1 MVRWKTRGILSALLA
16 LAALSLAGLPSAA
29 ITARPPLHDPP
40 TGPHARE
47 EARHVHDLLH
57 VTPAQS
63 RPQPLATRPKGAAL
77 LPGAIPVA
85 AVSAATPSVSRD
97 VLGFAPYW
105 ELSLN
110 AGWRY
115 DLLTTVAYFGLD
127 VRGDGSFDTTTP
139 GWAGWTSQDL
149 VNTINRAHQAGDR
162 VLLVIK
168 QFDEATIN
176 QIVTSAAATQAAVT
190 NTINAIAAMQLDG
203 VNVDFEGRSDPSYP
217 NIQSGMT
224 NFMSVLSQQVHA
236 RWSAAVV
243 SIDTYTGSASWDGGI
258 FKIGDLAPAVDAF
271 FVMAYDMAFS
281 NMPASVSGP
290 NAPLSGNFTYNDTTA
305 VAQYLTKASA
315 SKVILGVPY
324 YGYKY
329 STANAQLYANYS
341 GSATANTYAG
351 IQDDFACALQLTQ
364 SWDGGSQT
372 PWASWW
378 SPASGDPCGGN
389 HNSWRELYYDNP
401 QSLGLKYD
409 LVNSN
414 NLRGAGIWALGYDG
428 TFPDLWD
435 VLASKFGHPVISSVA
450 PSSGAFSGGQTVTIS
465 GQNFLSGV
473 TVTFGGNAAP
483 SISRVS
489 STQLSVTTPPGLGTV
504 DVIVTNPNGF
514 STRAAGAYTYNPVP
528 NVLYFTWFD
537 RISSPGFQGDN
548 IHVVNPGASP
558 VTVVVN
564 IPGSPGCLPS
574 GVIQP
579 GSEKFFTCPTGF
591 GGPVTVNSDQP
602 VLASQRVQ
610 YFQSFNEVLAQ
621 APSAAQT
628 TQYFTWFDRISSP
641 GFLGDNVH
649 VVNPFGGSTA
659 HVTVSI
665 PGCADQTGAMLPGNE
680 QYFTCAGGF
689 GGPVKVTSDQPVLA
703 SQRVQYFQSFNEVVA
718 QSPSAA
724 QTTLDFTWFDRISSP
739 GFQGDNVHVIN
750 PGSLA
755 ASVTVAIPGQPG
767 CSPSGTIPGGGE
779 SYFTCPTGFGGPVKV
794 TSDQPVLVSQRVQY
808 FQSFNEVL
816 GLTP

>member
-1 MVRWKTRGILSALLA
+1 MVTSRTLRILLVALLP
-16 LAALSLAGLPSAA
+16 LAALSLAIVPTSAVVS
-29 ITARPPLHDPP
+29 RPPLHDPP
-40 TGPHARE
+40 AGAHARE
-47 EARHVHDLLH
+47 EARHVHDALH
-57 VTPAQS
+57 TTPAQS
-63 RPQPLATRPKGAAL
+63 RPQPLATRPKGAPL
-77 LPGAIPVA
+77 LPGAMPVA
-85 AVSAATPSVSRD
+85 AVSAAIPSVSRD

-105 ELSLN
+105 ELSQN

-127 VRGDGSFDTTTP
+127 VRGDGNFDTTTP
-139 GWAGWTSQDL
+139 GWTGWTSQDL

-176 QIVTSAAATQAAVT
+176 QIVTDPTATQTAVT

-281 NMPASVSGP
+281 NMPANVSGP

-305 VAQYLTKASA
+305 VAQYLTKAPA

-329 STANAQLYANYS
+329 STANAQLYAGYS

-372 PWASWW
+372 PWASWF

-414 NLRGAGIWALGYDG
+414 NLRGAGFWALGYDG
-428 TFPDLWD
+428 TSPDLWAE
-435 VLASKFGHPVISSVA
+435 LAVKFAVPPPFQGFAAVTGTPALIQSRFGTRGNFELVA
-450 PSSGAFSGGQTVTIS
+450 PLAGGGIVHYWRNNDLPGLPWAGGDTFGTGLGKVDALTMIQSNFGTPGNLEVIVRVADSLYGFWRDSGPAFAWHGPSVITNGTTGNPVLIQSRYGFKGNFELVSPSASGGVIHLWRNNDDPTQPWAIGALIGQSFGTV
-465 GQNFLSGV
+465 GAV
-473 TVTFGGNAAP
+473 TVIESN
-483 SISRVS
+483 
-489 STQLSVTTPPGLGTV
+489 
-504 DVIVTNPNGF
+504 
-514 STRAAGAYTYNPVP
+514 Y
-528 NVLYFTWFD
+528 
-537 RISSPGFQGDN
+537 
-548 IHVVNPGASP
+548 
-558 VTVVVN
+558 
-564 IPGSPGCLPS
+564 GSPGNL
-574 GVIQP
+574 
-579 GSEKFFTCPTGF
+579 
-591 GGPVTVNSDQP
+591 
-602 VLASQRVQ
+602 
-610 YFQSFNEVLAQ
+610 
-621 APSAAQT
+621 
-628 TQYFTWFDRISSP
+628 
-641 GFLGDNVH
+641 
-649 VVNPFGGSTA
+649 
-659 HVTVSI
+659 
-665 PGCADQTGAMLPGNE
+665 
-680 QYFTCAGGF
+680 
-689 GGPVKVTSDQPVLA
+689 
-703 SQRVQYFQSFNEVVA
+703 EVVA
-718 QSPSAA
+718 RAGTGLWSFYRDTSWHGPFSVPGTAAGTPSMIQGRDGVRGNFELVTPLVGGGMAHLWRNNDDATQPWSVGAYLGQSLGPVDATS
-724 QTTLDFTWFDRISSP
+724 LIESNFGSP
-739 GFQGDNVHVIN
+739 GN
-750 PGSLA
+750 L
-755 ASVTVAIPGQPG
+755 
-767 CSPSGTIPGGGE
+767 E
-779 SYFTCPTGFGGPVKV
+779 
-794 TSDQPVLVSQRVQY
+794 
-808 FQSFNEVL
+808 
-816 GLTP
+816 